1 MRALTSLNDRDN
13 PFLLPGIRVQTSARD
28 RFPIKQARLQ
38 RWTKGRWVGY
48 GPVVNARAL
57 G

>member
-1 MRALTSLNDRDN
+1 MRALTTLNDRDN
-13 PFLLPGIRVQTSARD
+13 PFLLPGIHVQTTPRD